1 MKKEKIFAISAT
13 ALALAGSLGGVTAL
27 AEGTSTTG
35 TTDPTELGTN
45 VKYQVDQTYEWSIHP
60 EIDFGANKDVNKDVV
75 SKNEKNT
82 VSVTKSVLA
91 EGNKLH
97 IQVKGSGTDDA
108 FTINNGKSEVLSY
121 AINDGTADL
130 AVDGTVLDVAAGANV
145 GSKDLKFTLRT
156 ANRASEIAGSYTGTV
171 TYTASVVSQ

>member
-27 AEGTSTTG
+27 AEGTTATG
-35 TTDPTELGTN
+35 SADPTELGTN
-45 VKYQVDQTYEWSIHP
+45 VKYEVDQTYEWSIHP
-60 EIDFGANKDVNKDVV
+60 EIDFGKNAGVSKTVDKAANK
-75 SKNEKNT
+75 
-82 VSVTKSVLA
+82 VSVTKNVLA

-97 IQVKGSGTDDA
+97 IVVKGSGTSDA

-121 AINDGTADL
+121 AINDGAADL
-130 AVDGTVLDVAAGANV
+130 AVGGTVLDVEAGTNTGEKA
-145 GSKDLKFTLRT
+145 LKFTLST
-156 ANRASEIAGSYTGTV
+156 AKRAAEIAGKYSGTV